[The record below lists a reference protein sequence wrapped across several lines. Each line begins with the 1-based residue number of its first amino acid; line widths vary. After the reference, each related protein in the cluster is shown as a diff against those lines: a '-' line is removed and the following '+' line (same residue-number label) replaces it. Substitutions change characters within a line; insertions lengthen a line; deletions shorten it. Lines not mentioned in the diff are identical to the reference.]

1 MIDSDAQ
8 NYQSMAGNRILHAA
22 NKVKKDVFYTQ
33 LSDIANELGKRIAEL
48 IKDSDVQK
56 KTREYQYSLGRFAH
70 YKNRKGYLAKAVALN
85 SLLNICV
92 SI

>member
-8 NYQSMAGNRILHAA
+8 NYQSMAGNRNLHAA

-56 KTREYQYSLGRFAH
+56 KRENINILSVASLII
-70 YKNRKGYLAKAVALN
+70 KIEKVIWRK
-85 SLLNICV
+85 LLL
-92 SI
+92 

>member
-1 MIDSDAQ
+1 
-8 NYQSMAGNRILHAA
+8 MAGNSNLHAA

-56 KTREYQYSLGRFAH
+56 KRENINILSVASLII
-70 YKNRKGYLAKAVALN
+70 KIEKVIWRK
-85 SLLNICV
+85 LLL
-92 SI
+92 

>member
-1 MIDSDAQ
+1 
-8 NYQSMAGNRILHAA
+8 MAGNRNLHAA

-56 KTREYQYSLGRFAH
+56 KRENINILSVASLII
-70 YKNRKGYLAKAVALN
+70 KIEKVIWRK
-85 SLLNICV
+85 LLL
-92 SI
+92 

>member
-8 NYQSMAGNRILHAA
+8 NYQSMAGNRNLHAA
-22 NKVKKDVFYTQ
+22 NQVKKDVFYTQ

-56 KTREYQYSLGRFAH
+56 KRENINILSVASLII
-70 YKNRKGYLAKAVALN
+70 KIEKVIWRK
-85 SLLNICV
+85 LLL
-92 SI
+92 